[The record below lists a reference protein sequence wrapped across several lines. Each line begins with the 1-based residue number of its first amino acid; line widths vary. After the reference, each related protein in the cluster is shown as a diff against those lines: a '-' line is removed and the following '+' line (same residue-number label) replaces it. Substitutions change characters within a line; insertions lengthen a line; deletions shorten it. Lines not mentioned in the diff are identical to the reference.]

1 MIPNRVFFVFLA
13 LLIGASFQVEAQ
25 TITAASCNASDVQ
38 AALGKVT
45 SSTTTVNIPAGTCTW
60 TTGLSFTVPSG
71 STSLTLQGQ
80 TAITGTCAPGG
91 SCAHTDNTNITF
103 NGGSLRV
110 NLVAGTTLRLT
121 GISFTMSGSAQ
132 YGAITFNGASGSG
145 TLRVDH
151 NYFNDNSS
159 GDHTLEPEDLGPSV
173 IDHNYFDSTT
183 GQLVNFIQPANLG
196 SDGEG
201 NATWTIAD
209 NFGTSGSGW
218 LYIENNYFQSGQ
230 FAFDC
235 DYGARLA
242 FRFNIAWYT
251 IRLQTHGVG
260 SGAQRR
266 GCRDAEIYENTF
278 TFSNSPNTNSFSF
291 LVDYESGPMMFWG
304 NTVTGFVTMLREQ
317 EVRADNATYSQT
329 GTPNGWGY
337 CGTAY
342 NGTGSNWDQ
351 NSNTSSGY
359 ACLDQVGRG
368 AGQLLTG
375 SLPSLVNSLT
385 GTIAW
390 PNQSL
395 VPTYSWMNTQNT
407 NSYSTNH
414 FWQTYESP
422 ARVTENVDYYNQYPN
437 VDHSGSFTGAGGTGY
452 GTLSARP
459 STCTTGVA
467 YWDTSEGTWNNGA
480 AGSGALDECTSTNTW
495 TNAVYTPY
503 TYPYPLEST
512 TPTPMPPSLNTP
524 SVTPQ

>member
-1 MIPNRVFFVFLA
+1 MNRLILIFA
-13 LLIGASFQVEAQ
+13 LLPTPLLAA
-25 TITAASCNASDVQ
+25 TYTAASCSEANVQSAYATEQASKADGDII
-38 AALGKVT
+38 AIPT
-45 SSTTTVNIPAGTCTW
+45 CTSTTWSSSW
-60 TTGLSFTVPSG
+60 TISPTNSLSFLGG
-71 STSLTLQGQ
+71 STT
-80 TAITGTCAPGG
+80 TGTCAPGG
-91 SCAHTDNTNITF
+91 SCSHTDNTNITL
-103 NGGSLRV
+103 NGGGLNVTIASGKTFRWS
-110 NLVAGTTLRLT
+110 GTS
-121 GISFTMSGSAQ
+121 ITMSGSAQ
-132 YGAITFNGASGSG
+132 YGALTFEGPG

-151 NYFNDNSS
+151 NYFNDDSG
-159 GDHTLEPEDLGPSV
+159 GDHTLEPTDLGPSV
-173 IDHNYFDSTT
+173 IDHNYFDSTA
-183 GQLVNFIQPANLG
+183 GELVNFIQAANLG
-196 SDGEG
+196 SDVEG

-375 SLPSLVNSLT
+375 SFPSLVNNVT

-390 PNQSL
+390 PNQAL

-407 NSYSTNH
+407 NSYATNH

-422 ARVTENVDYYNQYPN
+422 ARVTENTDYYNQYPN
-437 VDHSGSFTGAGGTGY
+437 VDNGGSFTGAAGTGY
-452 GTLSARP
+452 GTRASRP

-467 YWDTSEGTWNNGA
+467 YWSTDQGSWNQS
-480 AGSGALDECTSTNTW
+480 GSGGQGVLDVCTSTNTW
-495 TNAVYTPY
+495 TNGAYTPY
-503 TYPYPLEST
+503 TYPDPLEGGSS
-512 TPTPMPPSLNTP
+512 PAPAA
-524 SVTPQ
+524 PQNLFGVVL